1 LFLSLAFYAQENY
14 KKTLSLMGSRFE
26 ITVVADSQETGDRY
40 LQMAIGEITRIEK
53 IISSWTPQSE
63 TSEINRNA
71 GIRPVTVSKELFQLI
86 VRSCSVSKLTE
97 GAFDISYASMDALW
111 KFDGTMKKKP
121 SATQIKASVKNV
133 GFQNIELNKE
143 INSVFLKNKGMKI
156 GFGAI
161 GKGYAADK
169 ARSLLQSK
177 GVKGGLINASGD
189 LNAWGKQANGN
200 DWMVAIT
207 NPMNKKKAFSW
218 MPVNNSAIV
227 TSGNYER
234 FVIFEGLRYAH
245 IIDPRTGMPST
256 GIQSVTVFTKNA
268 ELADALSTAL
278 FVMGVTSGL
287 DFANQLKGVECIFV
301 DDDNQLHRSENIQ
314 FNTTY

>member
-1 LFLSLAFYAQENY
+1 
-14 KKTLSLMGSRFE
+14 MGSRFD
-26 ITVVADSQETGDRY
+26 ITVVANSQETGDRY
-40 LQMAIGEITRIEK
+40 LHMAIGEITRIEK
-53 IISSWTPQSE
+53 IISSWDPQSE

-71 GIRPVTVSKELFQLI
+71 GIRPVIVSKELFQLI
-86 VRSCSVSKLTE
+86 VRACSVSKLTE

-121 SATQIKASVKNV
+121 SAAQIKASVKNV
-133 GFQNIELNKE
+133 GFENIELNKE

-161 GKGYAADK
+161 GKGYAADR

-234 FVIFEGLRYAH
+234 FVIFEDLRYAH

-278 FVMGVTSGL
+278 FVMGVTTGL
-287 DFANQLKGVECIFV
+287 DFANQLKGVECVFV

>member
-1 LFLSLAFYAQENY
+1 
-14 KKTLSLMGSRFE
+14 
-26 ITVVADSQETGDRY
+26 
-40 LQMAIGEITRIEK
+40 
-53 IISSWTPQSE
+53 
-63 TSEINRNA
+63 
-71 GIRPVTVSKELFQLI
+71 
-86 VRSCSVSKLTE
+86 
-97 GAFDISYASMDALW
+97 
-111 KFDGTMKKKP
+111 
-121 SATQIKASVKNV
+121 
-133 GFQNIELNKE
+133 
-143 INSVFLKNKGMKI
+143 MKI
-156 GFGAI
+156 GFGGI

-177 GVKGGLINASGD
+177 GIKGGLINASGD
-189 LNAWGKQANGN
+189 LNAWGKQADGN

-218 MPVNNSAIV
+218 MPVNNSAVV

-278 FVMGVTSGL
+278 FVMGVETGL
-287 DFANQLKGVECIFV
+287 DFANQLKGVECVFV
-301 DDDNQLHRSENIQ
+301 DNENQLHRSENIQ